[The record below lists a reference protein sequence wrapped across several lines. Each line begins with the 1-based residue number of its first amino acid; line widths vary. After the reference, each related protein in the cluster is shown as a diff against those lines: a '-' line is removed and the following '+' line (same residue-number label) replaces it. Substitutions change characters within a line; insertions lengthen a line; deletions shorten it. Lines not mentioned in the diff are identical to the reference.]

1 MRTNLSKTLVACI
14 SAFFILNVIS
24 AQVTPEEFGKI
35 TPELLKMKFYDK
47 DPLADAIILSDVAN
61 TRFIPLDGTFDVVFE
76 RTTRIKIFKQSAFDV
91 AEIEIP
97 YYFEGNKVE
106 RVSEIKA
113 ITYNLNG
120 DRIETT
126 VVGNDDIFEEKIN
139 QYWRSKKFALPNVR
153 EGSVIEYRYIIS
165 SPFVM
170 KLRDWEFQNRIPTV
184 YSNYVV
190 RMIPFYEYQWVLQG
204 GRPFSSQKDWVDE
217 LHEKSFVGIKYKD
230 YIHEYT
236 MVDIPAFKS
245 EDYISSRNDYIIKI
259 DFQLH
264 KIHPTSGG
272 TIKVVES
279 WPALIKELDT
289 NESFGKYADK
299 AEKSASKIINIPS
312 LIGKTEAER
321 FDIIVKSVKSNYNW
335 NEYPGKYA
343 NDNLNKFLELKTG
356 NTGNLNLTLVG
367 LLNAAGIESYPV
379 ILSTRDNGKIKDIPF
394 LDFFNY
400 VIVAARVNGSYVFAD
415 ASETFTS
422 SGELPI
428 RCLNEIGLL
437 IKRDTVKWVSINAL
451 TPSKIKSDIII
462 RFNKSCDTILATM
475 KTQATGYGALGLR
488 KRYYNETEKITED
501 CAATDY
507 SVETDSILIENMTEP
522 DSVLVISFPFT
533 TEVERMGNRLI
544 LSPFLKEPVTKNRLT
559 EQTRSYPVDFIYPEI
574 HQFSSK
580 IVLPQNSK
588 VISLPAKAAISNNEF
603 SLAYDIVATD
613 KEITVTGEYYFKKSI
628 YRPSDYSKIK
638 FYFNELI
645 KVMNSQIVIEVE

>member
-1 MRTNLSKTLVACI
+1 MRTNLLKMLVVCLG
-14 SAFFILNVIS
+14 AFFMLNIIS
-24 AQVTPEEFGKI
+24 GQVTPDLSGGI
-35 TPELLKMKFYDK
+35 TPELLNMKFYDK
-47 DPLADAIILSDVAN
+47 DPQADAVILSDVAN
-61 TRFIPLDGTFDVVFE
+61 TRFVALDGTFDVVFE

-97 YYFEGNKVE
+97 YYFEGSKVE

-120 DRIETT
+120 DRVETT

-153 EGSVIEYRYIIS
+153 EGSVIEYKYVIS

-190 RMIPFYEYQWVLQG
+190 RMTPFYEYQWVLQG
-204 GRPFSSQKDWVDE
+204 GRRFSSQKDWVDE
-217 LHEKSFVGIKYKD
+217 MHEKSFVGIKYKEFV
-230 YIHEYT
+230 HEYT

-245 EDYISSRNDYIIKI
+245 EDYISSRNDYITKI
-259 DFQLH
+259 DFQLN
-264 KIHPTSGG
+264 KINTTSGG

-289 NESFGKYADK
+289 NESFGRYADK
-299 AEKSASKIINIPS
+299 AEKSASKIVDIAS
-312 LIGKTEAER
+312 LTGKSEAEK
-321 FDIIVKSVKSNYNW
+321 FDIIVETVKSNYNW
-335 NEYPGKYA
+335 NGYSGKYA
-343 NDNLNKFLELKTG
+343 NDNLNKFLEVKTG
-356 NTGNLNLTLVG
+356 NTGNLNLALVG
-367 LLNAAGIESYPV
+367 LLNAAGIEAYPV

-428 RCLNEIGLL
+428 RCLNEKGLL
-437 IKRDTVKWVSINAL
+437 VKRDTVKWVSINAL
-451 TPSKIKSDIII
+451 TPSRVKSDISI
-462 RFNKSCDTILATM
+462 RFTKSCDTIIATM
-475 KTQATGYGALGLR
+475 KTQATGYGALALR
-488 KRYYNETEKITED
+488 KRYFNETEKITSD
-501 CAATDY
+501 CAETDY

-522 DSVLVISFPFT
+522 DSTLVISFPFT
-533 TEVERMGNRLI
+533 TEAERLGNRLI
-544 LSPFLKEPVTKNRLT
+544 LSPFLKEPATKNRLT
-559 EQTRSYPVDFIYPEI
+559 EQTRSYPVDFIYPDI
-574 HQFSSK
+574 HQFSSR
-580 IVLPQNSK
+580 IVLPENSK
-588 VISLPAKAAISNNEF
+588 IISLPAKAAISNNEF
-603 SLAYDIVATD
+603 SLAYDIIATD

-628 YRPSDYSKIK
+628 YKPSDYSKIK